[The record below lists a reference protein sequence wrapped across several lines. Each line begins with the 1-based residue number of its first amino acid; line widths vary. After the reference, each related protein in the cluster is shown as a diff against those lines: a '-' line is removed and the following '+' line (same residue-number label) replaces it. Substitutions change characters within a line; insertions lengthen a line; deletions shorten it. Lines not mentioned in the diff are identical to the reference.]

1 MGKSGNIMGGRTDWE
16 EEGIPY
22 LESGEPG
29 AVALGTRAEQAAAA
43 R

>member
-1 MGKSGNIMGGRTDWE
+1 MGKSGNIMGGRR

>member
-1 MGKSGNIMGGRTDWE
+1 MGGKRDWE
-16 EEGIPY
+16 EEGSPY

-29 AVALGTRAEQAAAA
+29 TVALGTRAEQAAAV